1 MDTRRDHLDA
11 FAVTMIVVCCALW
24 ALTQVVVK
32 ATLPQMPPMTQGA
45 LRSVIAA
52 ICVWLFARQRRIVLL
67 SREDTWPGIWAGVL
81 FGMEFCLIYG
91 GLQFT
96 NASRVVVFLYLAPF
110 VVALGMPFIAR
121 TERMT
126 LVQSLGLAGA
136 FASLAF
142 AFHEG
147 LSSSSQVQW
156 IGDAMA
162 IAAAIAWGS
171 TTLLI
176 RATSLSNATPERTLF
191 YQLLVSAPVMAA
203 VAWATGERPTFDF
216 SLLVTGSL
224 FFQAVI
230 VAFASYLGWFWLLR
244 HYPATRLSAFTFL
257 TPMFGLVFGA
267 VLLGEPITA
276 RLAIAMAGIAVGIW
290 LVNRR

>member
-1 MDTRRDHLDA
+1 MTTRRENLDA
-11 FAVTMIVVCCALW
+11 LSVALIVVCCALW

-32 ATLPQMPPMTQGA
+32 VTLPQMPPMTQGA

-52 ICVWLFARQRRIVLL
+52 ICVWLFARHRGIVLL

-126 LVQSLGLAGA
+126 LIQSLGLAGA

-147 LSSSSQVQW
+147 LSSSSPVQW

-203 VAWATGERPTFDF
+203 AAWATGERPTFGK
-216 SLLVTGSL
+216 LRVIHYGS
-224 FFQAVI
+224 
-230 VAFASYLGWFWLLR
+230 
-244 HYPATRLSAFTFL
+244 
-257 TPMFGLVFGA
+257 
-267 VLLGEPITA
+267 
-276 RLAIAMAGIAVGIW
+276 
-290 LVNRR
+290 